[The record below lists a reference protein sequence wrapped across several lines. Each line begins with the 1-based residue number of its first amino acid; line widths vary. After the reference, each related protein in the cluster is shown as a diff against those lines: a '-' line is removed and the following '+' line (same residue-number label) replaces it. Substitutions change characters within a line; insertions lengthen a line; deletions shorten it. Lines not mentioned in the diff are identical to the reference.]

1 MLDTLLLFEIGVA
14 VMGGL
19 VHGALG
25 FGFPIIATPL
35 LALFMDLKQAVLLTL
50 FPTIITNV
58 FSLKKDNS
66 FSDIWKEYKL
76 LIVGVIGGS
85 FIGTNLLIIY
95 NSPYYKLI
103 LVAVILLYLNK
114 TRLKISI
121 NHLVKEHRQSM
132 IFMMGVLSGFIGG
145 ISNIMVPVL
154 VILLLE
160 LNLEKKRFIGVMNF
174 CFITNKSLQ
183 VIFFGIHG
191 SFNVDNLGVIALLVL
206 ASIFGFKLGSL
217 IQDKID
223 EAIYKKLL
231 HTILWVLSLYLLY
244 ATFYM

>member
-1 MLDTLLLFEIGVA
+1 MFDALFFFEISVAFVAGV
-14 VMGGL
+14 
-19 VHGALG
+19 VHGVFG

-35 LALFMDLKQAVLLTL
+35 FALFVDLKRAVLYTL
-50 FPTIITNV
+50 FPTIATNI

-85 FIGTNLLIIY
+85 LIGTNLLILS

-121 NHLVKEHRQSM
+121 SHWVRDYRQSM
-132 IFMMGVLSGFIGG
+132 IFIMGVLSGFIGG

-183 VIFFGIHG
+183 VLLFGVHG
-191 SFNVDNLGVIALLVL
+191 SFSVDNLGLMLLFVVMSVI
-206 ASIFGFKLGSL
+206 GFKMGSF

-223 EAIYKKLL
+223 EGMYKKLL
-231 HTILWVLSLYLLY
+231 HALLWILSFYLVY